1 MSNGSLPPGTYWPAH
16 TSIRTLCDTDGH
28 WGGPPADYSLL
39 EPGRLAPH
47 AMYLEPIFSEAVSVL
62 AARFGDSDT
71 VVNRTSYGFGVG
83 QVGYWA
89 DFAIAMASAA
99 TWNAGDDGIAWDWH
113 GIREFW
119 MYDATGGKY
128 YGEPLSWRMLDDHS
142 GEYQPMPVTRV
153 ANGVF
158 WGYSPALRLCV
169 CAERERLRFYDPVA
183 GKYLLNIA
191 ELATTTAALE
201 AFLNG
206 NTAIGAATS
215 NAAAHSGA
223 N

>member
-1 MSNGSLPPGTYWPAH
+1 MSGRSFPPGTYWPEH
-16 TSIRTLCDTDGH
+16 TSIRTLRDTDGP
-28 WGGPPADYSLL
+28 WGGPPAGYPLT

-47 AMYLEPIFSEAVSVL
+47 TAYLEPIFTEAVSVL

-71 VVNRTSYGFGVG
+71 AISRTRYGFVVG
-83 QVGYWA
+83 QEGYLP
-89 DFAIAMASAA
+89 DFAIAMASAV
-99 TWNAGDDGIAWDWH
+99 TWNAGDDGVAWDWY

-119 MYDATGGKY
+119 MYDATGGQY
-128 YGEPLSWRMLDDHS
+128 YGEPLSWRMQDDNGS
-142 GEYQPMPVTRV
+142 YQPMPVTRV
-153 ANGVF
+153 ADGAY

-169 CAERERLRFYDPVA
+169 CAERKRLRFYDPIN
-183 GKYLLNIA
+183 GKYLLNLA

-206 NTAIGAATS
+206 NTAIGAGAIA
-215 NAAAHSGA
+215 AAAHSGA